1 VASMLRKVAEY
12 LGLAPDEEYEDYDEY
27 PERAPAPAPTRTGH
41 VVQPQGPPRSGVTPI
56 PVSRQPV
63 DDEGPSRV
71 APVRPITSNGPQPD
85 TGIVVTRPVNPT
97 RAPVVAR
104 PVTVEPRG
112 FGDAQEI
119 ADKFMANQPVIMNL
133 EGLERELSRRLID
146 FASGLCYGLSG
157 TMKKVANQVFLLTP
171 ADVEVTPEDRRR
183 LGERELGDS

>member
-1 VASMLRKVAEY
+1 MLRKVAEY

-41 VVQPQGPPRSGVTPI
+41 VVQPPNTSRSAVTAI
-56 PVSRQPV
+56 PVRQPAAE
-63 DDEGPSRV
+63 DEIGRV
-71 APVRPITSNGPQPD
+71 APVRTITPNSPQPD
-85 TGIVVTRPVNPT
+85 TGIVVTRPANPT
-97 RAPVVAR
+97 RSPVYAR
-104 PVTVEPRG
+104 PVTLSPSG

-133 EGLERELSRRLID
+133 EGLERDLSRRLID

-171 ADVEVTPEDRRR
+171 ADVEVPAEDRRR

>member
-1 VASMLRKVAEY
+1 MASMLRKVAEY

-41 VVQPQGPPRSGVTPI
+41 VVHPPNTSRSAVTAI
-56 PVSRQPV
+56 PVPRQPGE
-63 DDEGPSRV
+63 DDVGRV
-71 APVRPITSNGPQPD
+71 APVRTITPSSPQPD
-85 TGIVVTRPVNPT
+85 SGIVVTRPAGPP
-97 RAPVVAR
+97 RSPVYAK
-104 PVTVEPRG
+104 PVTLSPGG

-133 EGLERELSRRLID
+133 EGLERDLSRRLID

-171 ADVEVTPEDRRR
+171 ADVEVPAEDRRR